1 MSVPESLS
9 NQWCHHPMNSQE
21 PIFVYTD
28 GGSVGNPG
36 PGGYGVVMRDGDQVQ
51 ELSRGYRLTTNNRME
66 LMGVLAGLELAAQ
79 RGDDRSTV
87 VVSDSRYVVDAV
99 EKGWLDRWA
108 TQGWKTKKGRVKNVD
123 MWERIRT
130 SVDGRDVEFRWVK
143 GHSGHPENER
153 CDELVGQ
160 ASSAPLYELEI
171 DAGYES
177 ESGSTSLGENTLFGK
192 ADNDAPT
199 SSSSPEPELSH
210 LDASGRASMVS
221 VTEKLPTV
229 RRAVARCKVLMS
241 EQTLDA
247 ITSGKVAKGDVLSVA
262 RTAGIMAAKRTWEL
276 IPMCHQVPLG
286 SVQVDIEPLDDGAGL
301 TIEATAEAE
310 AKTGV
315 EMEALTAASL
325 AALTVYDMCKSA
337 ERGIRITDIRLVN
350 KSGGI
355 HGDYAA
361 D

>member
-1 MSVPESLS
+1 
-9 NQWCHHPMNSQE
+9 MNSQE

-36 PGGYGVVMRDGDQVQ
+36 PGAYGVVMRDGDRVQ
-51 ELSRGYRLTTNNRME
+51 ELSRGYRSTTNNRME
-66 LMGVLAGLELAAQ
+66 LMGVLAGLELAMQQGENRAM
-79 RGDDRSTV
+79 V

-99 EKGWLDRWA
+99 EKGWLERWA
-108 TQGWKTKKGRVKNVD
+108 KSGWKSKKRRVKNVD
-123 MWERIRT
+123 LWEHLLASITERT
-130 SVDGRDVEFRWVK
+130 VEFRWVK

-153 CDELVGQ
+153 CDELVRE
-160 ASSAPLYELEI
+160 ASYAPKEELDIDRGYELES
-171 DAGYES
+171 DASPPDEHTLFGNKDVES
-177 ESGSTSLGENTLFGK
+177 SNSGSTRVP
-192 ADNDAPT
+192 D
-199 SSSSPEPELSH
+199 LSH

-221 VTEKLPTV
+221 VTEKAPTV
-229 RRAVARCKVLMS
+229 RRAVAMCKVLMS
-241 EQTLDA
+241 EQTLRA
-247 ITSGKVAKGDVLSVA
+247 IISGKFAKGDVLNVA

-286 SVQVDIEPLDDGAGL
+286 SVRVEIDELGDGAGL
-301 TIEATAEAE
+301 AIEATAEAD

-315 EMEALTAASL
+315 EMEALTAASV

-350 KSGGI
+350 KSGGV
-355 HGDYAA
+355 HGDYTA

>member
-1 MSVPESLS
+1 
-9 NQWCHHPMNSQE
+9 MNPPQ

-28 GGSVGNPG
+28 GGSIGNPG
-36 PGGYGVVMRDGDQVQ
+36 PGAYGVVLHDGDEVQ
-51 ELSRGYRLTTNNRME
+51 ELSRGYRRTTNNRME

-79 RGDDRSTV
+79 RDSNRAAV

-123 MWERIRT
+123 LWERIRT

-143 GHSGHPENER
+143 GHSGHPQNER

-160 ASSAPLYELEI
+160 ASEAPFDELEV
-171 DAGYES
+171 DTGYES
-177 ESGSTSLGENTLFGK
+177 ESGASSLTEQTLFGK
-192 ADNDAPT
+192 PDQDASASANP
-199 SSSSPEPELSH
+199 PAPELSH
-210 LDASGRASMVS
+210 LDASGHASMVS
-221 VTEKLPTV
+221 VTEKSPTV
-229 RRAVARCKVLMS
+229 RRAAAKCKVLMS
-241 EQTLDA
+241 EQTLSA
-247 ITSGKVAKGDVLSVA
+247 IMAGKFAKGDVLSVA

-286 SVQVDIEPLDDGAGL
+286 SVRVEINALEDGAGL
-301 TIEATAEAE
+301 AIEASAEAH

-315 EMEALTAASL
+315 EMEALAAASI

-337 ERGIRITDIRLVN
+337 ERGIRITDIRLVS
-350 KSGGI
+350 KTGGI
-355 HGDYAA
+355 HGDYSA

>member
-1 MSVPESLS
+1 
-9 NQWCHHPMNSQE
+9 MNSPE

-36 PGGYGVVMRDGDQVQ
+36 PGGYGVVMRDGDRVQ

-66 LMGVLAGLELAAQ
+66 LMGVLAGLELAAKQ
-79 RGDDRSTV
+79 DRNRSAV

-99 EKGWLDRWA
+99 TKKWLERWA
-108 TQGWKTKKGRVKNVD
+108 ASGWISNKRRVKNVD
-123 MWERIRT
+123 LWERILEST
-130 SVDGRDVEFRWVK
+130 EDRDVEFRWVK

-171 DAGYES
+171 DEGYES
-177 ESGSTSLGENTLFGK
+177 ESGSLSLGGNSLFSK
-192 ADNDAPT
+192 PDNDAPASR
-199 SSSSPEPELSH
+199 SSHAPELSH
-210 LDASGRASMVS
+210 LDASGRANMVS
-221 VTEKLPTV
+221 VTEKPPTV

-241 EQTLDA
+241 QQTLAA
-247 ITSGKVAKGDVLSVA
+247 IMSGQFAKGDVLSVA

-286 SVQVDIEPLDDGAGL
+286 SVQVEIEPLDDGAGL

-315 EMEALTAASL
+315 EMEALTASSL

-350 KSGGI
+350 KSGGV